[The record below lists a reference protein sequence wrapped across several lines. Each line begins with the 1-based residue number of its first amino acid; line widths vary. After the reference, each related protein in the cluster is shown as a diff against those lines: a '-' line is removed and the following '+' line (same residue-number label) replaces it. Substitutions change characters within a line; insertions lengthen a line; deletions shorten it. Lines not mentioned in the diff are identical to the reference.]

1 MIQASLGAVQH
12 PRVMV
17 LKKVS
22 RILKKLG
29 GFAGSDPRSLE
40 EWIERHR
47 PTVERDV
54 LRVLPHLPEDGRFV
68 DVGANVGLFTEC
80 VLVHRPRCEAILFE
94 PVSRLY
100 ENCQQR
106 FADNPRVTVHQKGLG
121 NEAGMVKIFKAQHN
135 FGANSVMEDIMFD
148 RRDNSEV
155 RSDTVIETEQ
165 IEVVVFSEFARE
177 HGIGDV
183 DLVKTDTEG
192 FDFAVLEGMLD
203 WLAERERLPVILSEL
218 LARDYH
224 PRWAHQERVLT
235 RLFDLGYEKVD
246 LTHMKKVEDILFLPE
261 QGSPQR

>member
-1 MIQASLGAVQH
+1 
-12 PRVMV
+12 MV
-17 LKKVS
+17 LRKVS
-22 RILKKLG
+22 RILKRLG
-29 GFAGSDPRSLE
+29 GFVGSHPPTLE

-94 PVSRLY
+94 PVSSLY
-100 ENCQQR
+100 ENCCRR
-106 FADNPRVTVHQKGLG
+106 FADNPRVTVHKKGLG
-121 NEAGMVKIFKAQHN
+121 NQAGTVKIFKAEHN

-148 RRDNSEV
+148 RRENSEV
-155 RSDTVIETEQ
+155 RADTVIASED
-165 IEVVVFSEFARE
+165 IEVVVFSEFASE

-224 PRWAHQERVLT
+224 PRWEDQERVLS
-235 RLFDLGYEKVD
+235 RLFDLGYGEVD
-246 LTHMKKVEDILFLPE
+246 LTHMQKVEDILFLPE
-261 QGSPQR
+261 QDSHQQ

>member
-1 MIQASLGAVQH
+1 
-12 PRVMV
+12 MV

-22 RILKKLG
+22 RILRKLG
-29 GFAGSDPRSLE
+29 GLARREPRTLGQ
-40 EWIERHR
+40 WIERHR

-94 PVSRLY
+94 PVSSLY
-100 ENCQQR
+100 EHCRRR
-106 FADNPRVTVHQKGLG
+106 FADNPRVTVHKQGLG
-121 NEAGMVKIFKAQHN
+121 NQAGPVMIFKAQHN
-135 FGANSVMEDIMFD
+135 YGANSVMEDIMFD
-148 RRDNSEV
+148 RRENSEV
-155 RSDTVIETEQ
+155 RSDTVIESEE
-165 IEVVVFSEFARE
+165 IEVAVFSEFARE

-224 PRWAHQERVLT
+224 PRWEHQERVLQ
-235 RLFDLGYEKVD
+235 RLFELGYGKVD

-261 QGSPQR
+261 QESHQQ